1 MFSFLKKNGK
11 SILLAIS
18 LVLNAL
24 GGTGVI
30 DPVVAKK
37 GAAVAGELAK

>member
-1 MFSFLKKNGK
+1 MLKFLKKNGK

-24 GGTGVI
+24 GGAGIVP
-30 DPVVAKK
+30 PVVGKVVD
-37 GAAVAGELAK
+37 AAASAAE